1 MFAREGITRENVGKE
16 SKTGKDALPAAPGPW
31 SRELVKEIA
40 MDIAKETVAHIEFM
54 YPAALLAAPST
65 FPLSVR
71 NKIFNEIMA
80 AIEVNDAGQI
90 AVRLERRR
98 KLRRKLTAD
107 FRKLRQKQSRRG
119 DARTG

>member
-1 MFAREGITRENVGKE
+1 MFAREGMIMENVGKE
-16 SKTGKDALPAAPGPW
+16 SKAGNDALPAAPGPW

-40 MDIAKETVAHIEFM
+40 MDIAKETVAHIEQM

-80 AIEVNDAGQI
+80 AIDVNDAGQI
-90 AVRLERRR
+90 AVRLKRRR
-98 KLRRKLTAD
+98 TLRRKLTAD
-107 FRKLRQKQSRRG
+107 FRRMRQK
-119 DARTG
+119 